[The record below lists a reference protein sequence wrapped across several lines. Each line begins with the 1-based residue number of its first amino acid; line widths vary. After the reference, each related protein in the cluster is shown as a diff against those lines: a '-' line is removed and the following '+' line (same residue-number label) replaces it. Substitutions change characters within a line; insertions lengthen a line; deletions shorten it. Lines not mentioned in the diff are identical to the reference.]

1 MKRWG
6 VCGFVGIVA
15 CPSTKLSTS
24 HPLFLLPQTPPIHAA
39 PALPGRSRRRAA
51 RRHRRPP
58 GLWSPPAALVA
69 ATRPHARG
77 QRLYES
83 AAIQVPLARRQRT
96 GTRAVVSAHRQ
107 AGERRLSW
115 AGRGPQAQHEAGT
128 LLGGEGRD
136 EEVGCVWV
144 CRHRRVSLHKIVNLS
159 PSLSP
164 PPNTPHP
171 RRRWWRRR
179 GCAHSVSLPISPD
192 CCMFPTPSA
201 PQKGVSGPL
210 SIGLAPAPLH
220 TAALSLGAQ
229 SNMVRRHCCRPL
241 FAAFLPTQSSHVST
255 RCWAYHPCCARAMTN
270 SAGNTAPSYSPWD
283 RTNPLPF
290 CAWRPPSCRQTQC
303 AAPSLHLF

>member
-1 MKRWG
+1 MERKHTTHTQKTPLNAHANNTQTKDTSKHMHANNTQTQTHKHKPTCCQAGDYHDVLTLPMLDLTKG
-6 VCGFVGIVA
+6 VAV
-15 CPSTKLSTS
+15 
-24 HPLFLLPQTPPIHAA
+24 PLRFQPGEFAGYTVTHWCAA
-39 PALPGRSRRRAA
+39 LYLPALAAAVCAPWALRAA
-51 RRHRRPP
+51 AQPTPRPCLSWLERNVP
-58 GLWSPPAALVA
+58 SPSH
-69 ATRPHARG
+69 ATTPLRTHLQSIQHNSNIQSLPHARG

-171 RRRWWRRR
+171 R
-179 GCAHSVSLPISPD
+179 SPG
-192 CCMFPTPSA
+192 FAWPVPPTRSETP
-201 PQKGVSGPL
+201 
-210 SIGLAPAPLH
+210 
-220 TAALSLGAQ
+220 
-229 SNMVRRHCCRPL
+229 
-241 FAAFLPTQSSHVST
+241 
-255 RCWAYHPCCARAMTN
+255 
-270 SAGNTAPSYSPWD
+270 
-283 RTNPLPF
+283 
-290 CAWRPPSCRQTQC
+290 
-303 AAPSLHLF
+303 